1 MRQFFAG
8 IVLLLS
14 TSAAPAAQVPAP
26 TREAG
31 RLRTGTA
38 HIVGR
43 VVDGVSGLPVARARV
58 RVEGL
63 PHALP
68 PVGTDDQGGFDIAG
82 LPRCACTIAVDKA
95 GYVATRYPD
104 ATPTFRG
111 SHQTILIVD
120 GATTRDVVVRL
131 YRGGSMAGRVV
142 DAFGEPVESARVQV
156 LKIESDGHATP
167 RGGASTDDL
176 GDFRVAR
183 LVPGR
188 YLLFVEHRNQ
198 ADDPNPS
205 QPVPTFYPG
214 VADLT
219 QAQTIAVDRGQAVT
233 GLDLSLL
240 AGTAAWVSGTV
251 LAEDGTPATGP
262 GVFMTARRI
271 GTSGMDLGVVQV
283 ELPGDGTFRAKLPP
297 GDYQLDARSSGQP
310 AVDRAGP
317 PDERMGSLQV
327 AVNGT
332 PTSNLTVQ
340 LGPGA
345 TMTGR
350 IVFDGDGPRPERGG
364 FADAIAASF
373 TAPPGADCR
382 RGSGRSQPE
391 PPVHASTESDWS
403 FRIRGLF
410 GTCITSMAA
419 VNLKGWSV
427 TGLWYGD
434 IDLFER
440 PVTFQPGQVFQDLRL
455 ILSDRRSSLTIQV
468 ADAHGLPTREYVA
481 LLFSVDPARW
491 TVNSHFM
498 RIFQPP
504 AVPPDAPTGAA
515 TITDGRGVD
524 TISGALPG
532 DYYAIALDDL
542 SFEAIRN
549 PAILERLAKSSTRL
563 TIGVRATGIID
574 LHRESFDEL
583 MKR

>member
-1 MRQFFAG
+1 MA
-8 IVLLLS
+8 LLLS
-14 TSAAPAAQVPAP
+14 TWAAPAAPAAQGAAP

-31 RLRTGTA
+31 SPRTGTA

-43 VVDGVSGLPVARARV
+43 VVDGVTGLPVARARV

-63 PHALP
+63 PHAPP
-68 PVGTDDQGGFDIAG
+68 PVGTDDQGWFDIAG
-82 LPRCACTIAVDKA
+82 LPRCACALAVDRA

-111 SHQTILIVD
+111 SHQTLLIVD

-131 YRGGSMAGRVV
+131 YRGGSMAGRIV
-142 DAFGEPVESARVQV
+142 DAFGDPVESARVQV
-156 LKIESDGHATP
+156 LKLESDGHATP

-214 VADLT
+214 VTDQA
-219 QAQTIAVDRGQAVT
+219 QAQTISVDRGQAVT

-251 LAEDGTPATGP
+251 LAEDGTPAVGP
-262 GVFMTARRI
+262 GVVMTARRI
-271 GTSGMDLGVVQV
+271 GTGGVDLGVVQV

-310 AVDRAGP
+310 AIDRAGP
-317 PDERMGSLQV
+317 ASESMGSLQV
-327 AVNGT
+327 TVNGT
-332 PTSNLTVQ
+332 PTPNLTVQ

-345 TMTGR
+345 TMAGR
-350 IVFDGDGPRPERGG
+350 IVFDGDGPLPERGR
-364 FADAIAASF
+364 FAEVIAVSF

-382 RGSGRSQPE
+382 RGSARSQPE
-391 PPVHASTESDWS
+391 RPTRVSTEPDWT
-403 FRIRGLF
+403 FRIPGLF

-427 TGLWYGD
+427 TGLFCGD

-440 PVTFQPGQVFQDLRL
+440 PVTFQPGQVFEDLRL
-455 ILSDRRSSLTIQV
+455 ILSNRRASLTIRV

-481 LLFSVDPARW
+481 LLFSVDPARG

-498 RIFQPP
+498 RVFQP
-504 AVPPDAPTGAA
+504 AALSPDAPPAAA
-515 TITDGRGVD
+515 TLTDGRGVD
-524 TISGALPG
+524 TISDALPG

-542 SFEAIRN
+542 SFEAVRN
-549 PAILERLAKSSTRL
+549 PAILARLAQSSTRL
-563 TIGVRATGIID
+563 TIGARTPSGID
-574 LHRESFDEL
+574 LHRQSFDAL